1 MSWVVELAE
10 MLGIAGEEATA
21 TAEAV
26 AVETEA
32 VAAETAEAA
41 VETAEAAEVEAVAA
55 EAVAVESEA
64 GLEATIKA
72 EEEVVE
78 AAEKAA
84 ELEVGLGARIGKA
97 LGKKIEVGLKGALQQ
112 LKGLTSKAGDL
123 LLLKMA
129 IDQVPKE
136 HRKELAG
143 WAMMLAAGGNRLALV
158 AYLYMR
164 LSGGSEEGKKVAKE
178 ATEIVKGLHEHARNM
193 KVDTPS
199 KVTLNKETHEAA
211 MNKIKQK
218 VDSDKQ
224 DMEEMKDILAEMD
237 NLMKKHVDDHPHK
250 GEEYK

>member
-1 MSWVVELAE
+1 MAAVVGEVVAEL
-10 MLGIAGEEATA
+10 LGAAGEG
-21 TAEAV
+21 
-26 AVETEA
+26 
-32 VAAETAEAA
+32 AAAAEAA
-41 VETAEAAEVEAVAA
+41 AAEVAAA

-72 EEEVVE
+72 EEEAVE
-78 AAEKAA
+78 AAEKEA
-84 ELEVGLGARIGKA
+84 ELEAGLGSRIGKA
-97 LGKKIEVGLKGALQQ
+97 LGGKIVAGLKGSLKL

-123 LLLKMA
+123 LLLKTA
-129 IDQVPKE
+129 IDKVPKE

-143 WAMMLAAGGNRLALV
+143 WAMLLAAGGNKLALV

-199 KVTLNKETHEAA
+199 KVTLNKQTHEAV
-211 MNKIKQK
+211 MNKIKEK

-224 DMEEMKDILAEMD
+224 DMEEMNDILAEMD
-237 NLMKKHVDDHPHK
+237 NLLKKHVDDHPHK
-250 GEEYK
+250 GQEYK